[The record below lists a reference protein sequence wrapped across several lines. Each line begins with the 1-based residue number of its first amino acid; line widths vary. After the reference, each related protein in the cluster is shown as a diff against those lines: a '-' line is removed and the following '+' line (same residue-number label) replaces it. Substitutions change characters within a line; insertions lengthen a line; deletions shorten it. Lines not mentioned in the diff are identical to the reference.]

1 MAGFLLAEAS
11 GEGREKQTD
20 MSKYYKP
27 VVTTQ
32 KRISRDELVDLL
44 IQRGNPGMS
53 KYIRIKLALWRF
65 TVRLAYFLKRLFDFG
80 GAFFLL
86 VLLSPVLLVT
96 AALIKLT
103 SAGPIIFTQIRVGKD
118 GRHFKFYKFRSMR
131 IDAERRQRE
140 LEESNESRDG
150 VIFKIRKDP
159 RVTFVGR
166 VIRKFSIDELPQLF
180 NVLTNDMSLVGPRPP
195 LPSEVANYTLDQRKR
210 LHIKPGITCL
220 WQISGRSDIPFK
232 EQVELDKQ
240 YIGSRSLWKDLII
253 LLKTI
258 PAVITGRGAY

>member
-1 MAGFLLAEAS
+1 MAKYH
-11 GEGREKQTD
+11 KQ
-20 MSKYYKP
+20 

-44 IQRGNPGMS
+44 IQRGKPGIS
-53 KYIRIKLALWRF
+53 RYIRIKLSLWRF
-65 TVRLAYFLKRLFDFG
+65 TVRLAYFLKRLFDFL
-80 GAFFLL
+80 GALL
-86 VLLSPVLLVT
+86 LLILLSPVFLVT
-96 AALIKLT
+96 AVLIKLT
-103 SAGPIIFTQIRVGKD
+103 SAGPIIFTQVRVGKD

-131 IDAERRQRE
+131 INAEKSRSE
-140 LEESNESRDG
+140 LEDRNESKDG

-159 RVTFVGR
+159 RVTFIGR
-166 VIRKFSIDELPQLF
+166 IIRKFSIDELPQLF

-195 LPSEVANYTLDQRKR
+195 LPSEVADYTLDQRQR
-210 LHIKPGITCL
+210 LHIKPGITCI
-220 WQISGRSDIPFK
+220 WQISGRSDISFK

-240 YIGSRSLWKDLII
+240 YIGSRSLRKDLVI